1 MSENEKLLQL
11 EQRLLE
17 LETKHQKLVEEH
29 QELIRLFREQ
39 QNDGGVYLEAVPEF
53 YRKQLESEINSFKQK

>member
-1 MSENEKLLQL
+1 MSENEKLMQL

-17 LETKHQKLVEEH
+17 LETKYQKLVEEH
-29 QELIRLFREQ
+29 NELKHLFLDQ

>member
-1 MSENEKLLQL
+1 MSENEKLMQL

-17 LETKHQKLVEEH
+17 LETKYQKLVEEH
-29 QELIRLFREQ
+29 NELKRLFLDQ

>member
-1 MSENEKLLQL
+1 MSENDKLMQL

-17 LETKHQKLVEEH
+17 LETKYQKLVESH
-29 QELIRLFREQ
+29 SELERRFNDQ